1 MFGLVVSAVGAMV
14 AFSPYNK
21 VTHCDTI
28 GMMMMF
34 AGLIT
39 LLSGGMAM
47 FSACYEQIWAAK
59 TVRIIMSSRI
69 DDL

>member
-1 MFGLVVSAVGAMV
+1 MV

-21 VTHCDTI
+21 VTHCDNI
-28 GMMMMF
+28 GMIMMI

-59 TVRIIMSSRI
+59 AV
-69 DDL
+69 